1 MFPSKLTLSQGY
13 INEIIEFS
21 AAINI
26 GFRICLSF
34 DLRAFFDSSQYRLTM
49 FRLRQLNYRG
59 VLQQKGFYI
68 FQARVG
74 AFSNVVAQKA
84 FVHGR
89 KV

>member
-34 DLRAFFDSSQYRLTM
+34 DLRAFFDSS
-49 FRLRQLNYRG
+49 
-59 VLQQKGFYI
+59 
-68 FQARVG
+68 
-74 AFSNVVAQKA
+74 
-84 FVHGR
+84 
-89 KV
+89 